1 MSGHP
6 AFTTWN
12 IVTQAWLSPTGG
24 TASWAGAF
32 AEKSGNGGKKMW
44 LALASVTLAAA
55 IGFNVLALVI
65 QELKR

>member
-1 MSGHP
+1 MGRG
-6 AFTTWN
+6 
-12 IVTQAWLSPTGG
+12 VCG
-24 TASWAGAF
+24 
-32 AEKSGNGGKKMW
+32 EVGNRGKKMW